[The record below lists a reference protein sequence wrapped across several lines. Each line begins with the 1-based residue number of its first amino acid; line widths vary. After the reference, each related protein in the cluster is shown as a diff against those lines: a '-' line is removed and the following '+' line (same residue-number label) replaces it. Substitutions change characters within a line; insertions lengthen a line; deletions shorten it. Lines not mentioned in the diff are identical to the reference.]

1 MCRFG
6 AIFTAFAQET
16 FEMLRYCVCMV
27 VGQRD
32 VLTSTDMAALTQPLR
47 PEPATSGARALRE
60 VLIVEDD
67 GPIRQTLVAVLEHA
81 GYAVRQA
88 SDGLDALELL
98 EDQAPDAIVLDLTL
112 PRLSRW
118 QFLERARPVL
128 ERSGVPVLILSALD
142 PQSRALEATGAAAWL
157 TKPVETDQLL
167 AAIDALIRVRAP
179 RVLVID
185 DERIIRELLV
195 EHIADDGYAVDSAQT
210 IIEARARMRVARP
223 DLIVLDLMLPDQT
236 GWDFLRERLLDP
248 LLSAI
253 PVVVISAATRE
264 RLELA
269 SQLGANALLS
279 KPFDLSDVTALVR
292 SYVAS

>member
-1 MCRFG
+1 
-6 AIFTAFAQET
+6 
-16 FEMLRYCVCMV
+16 MV